1 MYKDFIMMIFSKHV
15 VFRTLIFTK
24 RFYEEGGAEP
34 RISGGSYKRSFVYVE
49 VRIQYTN
56 SYTVVV
62 YCIRN
67 VAEETRIQYRYSYT
81 DSKLGSK

>member
-1 MYKDFIMMIFSKHV
+1 MTPQIVISLTTIIDDTRIG
-15 VFRTLIFTK
+15 
-24 RFYEEGGAEP
+24 GGAEP
-34 RISGGSYKRSFVYVE
+34 RISGGSYKRSFVYAE

-56 SYTVVV
+56 SYTDVV